1 MKNLMQKLFGARTPA
16 KPPKTVPGPRHDN
29 PSTIQQGSEN
39 AIRRQL
45 VQVLLRDVLR
55 RHGIP
60 PHWIELQMLV
70 VASES
75 RGAGLYVRLVIKHWD
90 ARLMTYAY
98 ALQNAL
104 LTDIARFE
112 QRASEWLHG
121 ISWQFDMGDSCPYPS
136 LPDKSF
142 WLDPV
147 KQETTIAPATP
158 APVTPVAQAAEPAQT
173 ALEDEARQDLE
184 RLFQIRD
191 KEIGEHAD
199 GDHPPVGYDKT
210 QPSSL

>member
-1 MKNLMQKLFGARTPA
+1 MKNLMQKLFGARTSA
-16 KPPKTVPGPRHDN
+16 KPPKTAPGPQQDN

-45 VQVLLRDVLR
+45 VQVLLRDLIR
-55 RHGIP
+55 KHGIP
-60 PHWIELQMLV
+60 PHLIDLRMLV

-75 RGAGLYVRLVIKHWD
+75 RGAGLYVRLVIKQWD
-90 ARLMTYAY
+90 ARLMTYAH

-104 LTDIARFE
+104 LIDIARFE
-112 QRASEWLHG
+112 PRASEWLHG
-121 ISWQFDMGDSCPYPS
+121 ISWQLDMGDSCPYPS

-142 WLDPV
+142 WIEPV
-147 KQETTIAPATP
+147 KQATPVAPATP
-158 APVTPVAQAAEPAQT
+158 APVNPVAQAAEPVST
-173 ALEDEARQDLE
+173 TPEDEARQDLE

-199 GDHPPVGYDKT
+199 GDDTPAGYDKT

>member
-1 MKNLMQKLFGARTPA
+1 MKTLMQKLFGTRAPATPH
-16 KPPKTVPGPRHDN
+16 KTAPSANHDL
-29 PSTIQQGSEN
+29 PSTIQEGSEN

-45 VQVLLRDVLR
+45 VQVLLRDMLR

-70 VASES
+70 VSSES
-75 RGAGLYVRLVIKHWD
+75 RGAGLYVRLLIKQWD

-104 LTDIARFE
+104 LVEITRFE
-112 QRASEWLHG
+112 PRASDWLHG
-121 ISWQFDMGDSCPYPS
+121 ISWQFEMGDACPYPS

-142 WLDPV
+142 WLEPT
-147 KQETTIAPATP
+147 EPASHVVTP
-158 APVTPVAQAAEPAQT
+158 APVAPVAEAVESTLPAT
-173 ALEDEARQDLE
+173 EDDARQDLE

-191 KEIGEHAD
+191 QEIGKQTD
-199 GDHPPVGYDKT
+199 GDHAPAGYEKT
-210 QPSSL
+210 QPSPL

>member
-1 MKNLMQKLFGARTPA
+1 MQKLFGARAPATPGKTTPGA
-16 KPPKTVPGPRHDN
+16 NRDAPP
-29 PSTIQQGSEN
+29 TIQDGSEN

-60 PHWIELQMLV
+60 PDWMELQMLV
-70 VASES
+70 VSSES
-75 RGAGLYVRLVIKHWD
+75 RGTGLYVRLLIKQWD

-104 LTDIARFE
+104 LAEIARFE
-112 QRASEWLHG
+112 PRASDWLHG
-121 ISWQFDMGDSCPYPS
+121 ISWQLEMGDTCPYPT

-142 WLDPV
+142 WLEPAQPAIPV
-147 KQETTIAPATP
+147 A
-158 APVTPVAQAAEPAQT
+158 APVTKVAEVAKPTSTVAE
-173 ALEDEARQDLE
+173 DDARQDLE

-191 KEIGEHAD
+191 QEIGKQAD
-199 GDHPPVGYDKT
+199 GDHAPVGYEKT
-210 QPSSL
+210 QPSPL